1 MDPVMLQEH
10 LAQAERH
17 VSEGERNAT
26 QQREL
31 IARLERDGCDTGEAR
46 RQLRQLEAWLALHI
60 EDRDRL
66 RKELGF

>member
-1 MDPVMLQEH
+1 MIREH

-26 QQREL
+26 RQREL

-46 RQLRQLEAWLALHI
+46 RQLRQLEARLALHI

-66 RKELGF
+66 RKELGS

>member
-31 IARLERDGCDTGEAR
+31 IARLERDGYDTGEAR
-46 RQLRQLEAWLALHI
+46 RQLRQFEAWLALHI
-60 EDRDRL
+60 ADRDRL
-66 RKELGF
+66 RKELGL